1 LKGLERATGIE
12 PATRSLGSYCST
24 TELHPRQEL
33 LTCPHG
39 CEKRR
44 FTEHCLSSSKLG
56 CVENGCVICSA
67 EVPASFHVLT
77 HGGRRIQPSSLA
89 LSLATP
95 HARSRNSTGVIGASS
110 SSPMLCEVLIPGPS
124 ASLRNVTSYFVPGK
138 LITISPSCIS
148 SFRRGSFIGVSVG
161 GHCGKPLPLST

>member
-1 LKGLERATGIE
+1 MPPRLRKATLHG
-12 PATRSLGSYCST
+12 ALFKLVKTRLCREWVRNLFGRSSGKLPRSYT
-24 TELHPRQEL
+24 W
-33 LTCPHG
+33 
-39 CEKRR
+39 
-44 FTEHCLSSSKLG
+44 
-56 CVENGCVICSA
+56 
-67 EVPASFHVLT
+67 
-77 HGGRRIQPSSLA
+77 GRRIQPSSLA